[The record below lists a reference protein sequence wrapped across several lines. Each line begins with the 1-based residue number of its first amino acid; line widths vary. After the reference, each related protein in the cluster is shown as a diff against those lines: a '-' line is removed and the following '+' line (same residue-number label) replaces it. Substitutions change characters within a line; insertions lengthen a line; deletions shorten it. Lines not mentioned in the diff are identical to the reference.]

1 MNEEIDSNKTSPLG
15 ILKKINFHLG
25 NKRKKDVKFVFFLSI
40 LSSIAESVSVAILI
54 PFVSFFVNPDS
65 YAFNN
70 FFKFFFNLLNVT
82 NSKDILT
89 VITICFIFIVF
100 VSSFIRLKY
109 IKFSNMLSDRIAGD
123 FREKIFKFLITQD
136 YAYFFKHGSSEIMSN
151 IAQKT
156 GKFTTII
163 FSSINIINSILISV
177 AVMSVLIL
185 KEPIYTPIIMIIVIS
200 FFFIVFKLKS
210 KAVIG
215 KGQVINLNQNFM
227 IDIFQ
232 NTIGYLPEM
241 IVYNLKSFFFK
252 TFSKLSKEIATAAAD
267 VRTISM
273 HPKIYL
279 ETFFIIFIIIII
291 YFGNFS
297 DRSIELNV
305 SYLAILAFG
314 TQKCLP
320 LINNIYNLSINFKSA
335 IPTVN
340 SYLKIVEEGILNEIE
355 EHKYDTLVFE
365 KKIKLENLSFK
376 FDKNLPNTLNKLS
389 FEIIKGDKVLIKGRT
404 GTGKSTLINIIMG
417 LLEPTEGQFFVDDTL
432 ITSENIK
439 NWQKN
444 IAIVPQTVFL
454 NNSTIKENIAI
465 YHGANSIDFEKVK
478 HFAKLANIDK
488 FIESLPNKYDEN
500 VGERGVRLSGGQIQ
514 RIGIARAL
522 YRNTKIIILDE
533 PTNALDSDTENLVM
547 NSLINLSKDITIIM
561 ISHNYN
567 SLKFFDKIIDLKKK

>member
-109 IKFSNMLSDRIAGD
+109 IKFSNILSDRIAGD

-376 FDKNLPNTLNKLS
+376 FNKNLPNTLNKLS

-417 LLEPTEGQFFVDDTL
+417 LLEPTEGQFFVDDTP

>member
-1 MNEEIDSNKTSPLG
+1 
-15 ILKKINFHLG
+15 
-25 NKRKKDVKFVFFLSI
+25 
-40 LSSIAESVSVAILI
+40 
-54 PFVSFFVNPDS
+54 
-65 YAFNN
+65 
-70 FFKFFFNLLNVT
+70 
-82 NSKDILT
+82 
-89 VITICFIFIVF
+89 
-100 VSSFIRLKY
+100 
-109 IKFSNMLSDRIAGD
+109 MLSDRIAGD

-177 AVMSVLIL
+177 AVMSVFIL

-376 FDKNLPNTLNKLS
+376 FNKNLPNTLNKLS

-417 LLEPTEGQFFVDDTL
+417 LLEPTEGQFFVDDTP

-465 YHGANSIDFEKVK
+465 YHGVNSIDFEKVK